1 MHTKQASTRQVQR
14 RRWAR
19 RERERES
26 VAPKDDFTV
35 VTGGLAGAG
44 SVEVPLRKLAR
55 VINRS
60 GQRLT
65 IHVSKQ
71 RMSCKLKHSNSTKTK
86 FDWRVILRFDKA
98 ACFHV
103 EKKEL

>member
-44 SVEVPLRKLAR
+44 SVEVPLRTTSDDPR
-55 VINRS
+55 
-60 GQRLT
+60 
-65 IHVSKQ
+65 
-71 RMSCKLKHSNSTKTK
+71 
-86 FDWRVILRFDKA
+86 
-98 ACFHV
+98 
-103 EKKEL
+103 E